1 MKEMIEAFILVFA
14 IGGLISW
21 TAWHFTRGFAER
33 SWWWR
38 VALCILFAATIGP
51 TSYHLFG
58 GLVVCPAV
66 IVLSGI
72 FNGEPSFCL
81 TFGAL
86 PILVLA
92 SLVLAIWSVMI
103 HRKHDYVA

>member
-21 TAWHFTRGFAER
+21 AAWHFTRRFAER

-38 VALCILFAATIGP
+38 AVLCILFAVTLSP

-66 IVLSGI
+66 IPLLAAFDGQ
-72 FNGEPSFCL
+72 FAFCL
-81 TFGAL
+81 GYGAL

-92 SLVLAIWSVMI
+92 SLILAIWSVLI
-103 HRKHDYVA
+103 HRRHDHVA

>member
-1 MKEMIEAFILVFA
+1 MKEMIEAFMLVFA

-21 TAWHFTRGFAER
+21 AAWHFTRRLAGR

-38 VALCILFAATIGP
+38 VALCILFAVTLAP

-66 IVLSGI
+66 VVLSCI
-72 FNGEPSFCL
+72 SNGEPSFCL
-81 TFGAL
+81 SFGAL
-86 PILVLA
+86 PILVVT
-92 SLVLAIWSVMI
+92 SLLLAIWSVLI
-103 HRKHDYVA
+103 HRRANHVA